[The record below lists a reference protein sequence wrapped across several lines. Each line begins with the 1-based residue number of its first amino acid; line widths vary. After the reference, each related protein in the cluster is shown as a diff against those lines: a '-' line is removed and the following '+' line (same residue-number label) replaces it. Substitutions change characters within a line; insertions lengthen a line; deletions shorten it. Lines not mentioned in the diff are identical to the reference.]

1 MSTKK
6 RGLGRGLE
14 ALLGTGNKGAAPGA
28 DAVAPGETLHTL
40 PIGALQPGKYQPR
53 TGMDAGKLAE
63 LAESIKAQGLFQPI
77 VVRGIGKDKAGVA
90 RYEIIAGER
99 RWRAA
104 TQAGLEDVPVVV
116 RDVDDRAVIAMALI
130 ENIQREDLNPL
141 EEAQA
146 LSRLIDEFSLTHQ
159 QAAEAVGRSRAAVS
173 NLLRLL
179 ELPDGIRQLLEDKSL
194 EMGHARALLTL
205 APAAAL
211 QLAKDAVA
219 EGWSVR
225 EVERRAQLL
234 AKGQLPAKKAGKAPA
249 KRADA
254 DIAALEREL
263 SEKLGAKVAVQHGR
277 GGRGKLVIAY
287 HGLESLDG
295 ILERL
300 RR

>member
-1 MSTKK
+1 MSSKK

-14 ALLGTGNKGAAPGA
+14 ALLGTGNKGAAAEAEPAAAASEG
-28 DAVAPGETLHTL
+28 LRTL
-40 PIGALQPGKYQPR
+40 PIGDLQPGKYQPR
-53 TGMDAGKLAE
+53 TGMDADKLAE
-63 LAESIKAQGLFQPI
+63 LAESIKAQGLIQPI
-77 VVRGIGKDKAGVA
+77 VVREIGRRDGQPQ
-90 RYEIIAGER
+90 YEIIAGER

-104 TQAGLEDVPVVV
+104 TQAGLAEVPVVL
-116 RDVDDRAVIAMALI
+116 REVDDRAVIAMALI

-146 LSRLIDEFSLTHQ
+146 LARLIDEFSLTHQ

-179 ELPDGIRQLLEDKSL
+179 ELPDGIREMLESKQL

-211 QLAKDAVA
+211 QLAKEAVA

-225 EVERRAQLL
+225 EVERRAQQL
-234 AKGQLPAKKAGKAPA
+234 ARGQLPTKKPLKPV
-249 KRADA
+249 KKADA

-263 SEKLGAKVAVQHGR
+263 SEKLSARVAVQHGR

-287 HGLESLDG
+287 HGLEALDG